1 MSILVESEMNF
12 LCDIQDT
19 FFIEKYLKE
28 NNVEH
33 VKCIEF
39 IRRIKDNLIILVEA
53 KTSAPN
59 PNNCPEKFEYFI
71 KDIIQ
76 KAIDGFS
83 MFGSI
88 LIGTREERLPSY
100 LFSTDYSEVQF
111 CFILVIK
118 KHKIEWLPEVK
129 SILENELRHF
139 YTAWN
144 WGNIPVLV
152 LNEDLAFEQGLITK
166 S

>member
-83 MFGSI
+83 VFGSI
-88 LIGTREERLPSY
+88 LIGTREERLHSY
-100 LFSTDYSEVQF
+100 LFSTDY
-111 CFILVIK
+111 
-118 KHKIEWLPEVK
+118 
-129 SILENELRHF
+129 
-139 YTAWN
+139 
-144 WGNIPVLV
+144 
-152 LNEDLAFEQGLITK
+152 
-166 S
+166 